1 MKRVWRAAKV
11 GPVLGPKVG
20 PMVAPI
26 LAALA
31 ISLGACK
38 PPPPPAPVTVFV
50 RVLDESK
57 EPVGNAEIASQSQVI
72 SRTGGD
78 GLAEITVAGREGA
91 TYLVD
96 VRCPQGYRSP
106 EAPLEIRRLDNG
118 TAAPPEYVTR
128 CNRLRHKLVVN
139 VKATGAG
146 GSLNVLYLGKPLTRT
161 DADGRARVVLE
172 GDALERIDLQLD
184 TSDAAFA
191 KVHPQSPT
199 GSFEIPTR
207 DDETTFEVKFTVDKK
222 PPKKVVKK
230 SGPVAM

>member
-1 MKRVWRAAKV
+1 MNVRGPIVAAIALV
-11 GPVLGPKVG
+11 
-20 PMVAPI
+20 
-26 LAALA
+26 ALA
-31 ISLGACK
+31 ACK
-38 PPPPPAPVTVFV
+38 PPPQPAPVTVFV

-57 EPVGNAEIASQSQVI
+57 EPVSNAEIASQSQVI
-72 SRTGGD
+72 STTNKEGR
-78 GLAEITVAGREGA
+78 AQITVAGREGA

-96 VRCPQGYRSP
+96 VRCPNGYRSP
-106 EAPLEIRRLDNG
+106 GAPLEIRRLDNG
-118 TAAPPEYVTR
+118 AAAPPEYVTH

-161 DADGRARVVLE
+161 DADGKARVVLE

-184 TSDAAFA
+184 TSDPAFA

-199 GSFEIPTR
+199 GSFEIRTR
-207 DDETTFEVKFTVDKK
+207 DDETTFEVKFTQDKK
-222 PPKKVVKK
+222 APKRVVKR

>member
-1 MKRVWRAAKV
+1 VKVWSLLARAAMLV
-11 GPVLGPKVG
+11 SVV
-20 PMVAPI
+20 
-26 LAALA
+26 AALA
-31 ISLGACK
+31 LGGCK
-38 PPPPPAPVTVFV
+38 PPPAPAPVTVFV

-118 TAAPPEYVTR
+118 TAAAPEYVTR

-199 GSFEIPTR
+199 GSFEIPPL
-207 DDETTFEVKFTVDKK
+207 DGETTFEVKFTQDKK
-222 PPKKVVKK
+222 APKRVVKR

>member
-1 MKRVWRAAKV
+1 VKGLAVGIVLVAA
-11 GPVLGPKVG
+11 
-20 PMVAPI
+20 
-26 LAALA
+26 
-31 ISLGACK
+31 SLGGCK

-50 RVLDESK
+50 RVVDESK

-78 GLAEITVAGREGA
+78 GRAEVTVGGREGA
-91 TYLVD
+91 TYILD
-96 VRCPQGYRSP
+96 VRCPTGYRSP

-139 VKATGAG
+139 VKVTGLP
-146 GSLNVLYLGKPLTRT
+146 GSLPVLYLGKPLTRT
-161 DADGRARVVLE
+161 DADGKARVTLE

-184 TSDAAFA
+184 TSDASFA

-199 GSFEIPTR
+199 GSFEIPNI
-207 DDETTFEVKFTVDKK
+207 DGETTFEVKFTQDKK
-222 PPKKVVKK
+222 APKKVVKR
-230 SGPVAM
+230 SGPIPM

>member
-1 MKRVWRAAKV
+1 VKGLAVGILLVAA
-11 GPVLGPKVG
+11 
-20 PMVAPI
+20 
-26 LAALA
+26 
-31 ISLGACK
+31 SLGGCK

-50 RVLDESK
+50 RVVDESK

-78 GLAEITVAGREGA
+78 GRAEVTVGGREGA
-91 TYLVD
+91 TYILD
-96 VRCPQGYRSP
+96 VRCPTGYRSP

-118 TAAPPEYVTR
+118 SAAPPEYVTR

-139 VKATGAG
+139 VKVTGLP
-146 GSLNVLYLGKPLTRT
+146 GSLPVLYLGKPLTRT
-161 DADGRARVVLE
+161 DADGKARVTLE

-184 TSDAAFA
+184 TSDASFA

-199 GSFEIPTR
+199 GSFEIPNV
-207 DDETTFEVKFTVDKK
+207 DGETTFEVKFTQDKK
-222 PPKKVVKK
+222 APKKVVKR

>member
-1 MKRVWRAAKV
+1 MTPAPRASF
-11 GPVLGPKVG
+11 
-20 PMVAPI
+20 VA
-26 LAALA
+26 AALSA
-31 ISLGACK
+31 LVATVSLGLGGCK

-50 RVLDESK
+50 RVVDETK

-78 GLAEITVAGREGA
+78 GLAQITVAGREGA
-91 TYLVD
+91 TYLLD

-146 GSLNVLYLGKPLTRT
+146 GSLPVLYLGKPLTRT
-161 DADGRARVVLE
+161 DAEGKARVVLE

-184 TSDAAFA
+184 TSDASFA

-199 GSFEIPTR
+199 GSFEIPTL
-207 DDETTFEVKFTVDKK
+207 DGETTFEVKFTQDKK
-222 PPKKVVKK
+222 PPRKAVKR